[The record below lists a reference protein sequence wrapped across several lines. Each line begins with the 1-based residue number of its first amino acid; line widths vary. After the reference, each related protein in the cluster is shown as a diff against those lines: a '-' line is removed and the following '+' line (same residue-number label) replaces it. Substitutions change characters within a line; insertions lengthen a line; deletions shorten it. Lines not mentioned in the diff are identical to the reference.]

1 MDRYGHLFEGASSA
15 TACRRRI
22 DGRRLTAFLLRRL
35 TGHVV
40 PASSVPVV
48 EFERGCPRA
57 RSNWPPRHGRAA
69 VPDQVD
75 RPELEGDQLQSQACS
90 STADRRDKQALATSE
105 AAKITDVRAS
115 VDALVGRVWH
125 VYGAGPS
132 RGSSAAES
140 LVERAGAWDNVSF
153 LKGGG
158 VMGDDDL
165 ERPPPKA
172 HSAPEIVAPTNR
184 ANVALPVGNIT
195 IEE

>member
-1 MDRYGHLFEGASSA
+1 MYQRVRFPSSNSSVA
-15 TACRRRI
+15 VREHEA
-22 DGRRLTAFLLRRL
+22 
-35 TGHVV
+35 TGHRDTDVLQ
-40 PASSVPVV
+40 SQTKST
-48 EFERGCPRA
+48 
-57 RSNWPPRHGRAA
+57 
-69 VPDQVD
+69 DQN
-75 RPELEGDQLQSQACS
+75 LEGDQLQSQACS

-115 VDALVGRVWH
+115 VDALVGRVWR